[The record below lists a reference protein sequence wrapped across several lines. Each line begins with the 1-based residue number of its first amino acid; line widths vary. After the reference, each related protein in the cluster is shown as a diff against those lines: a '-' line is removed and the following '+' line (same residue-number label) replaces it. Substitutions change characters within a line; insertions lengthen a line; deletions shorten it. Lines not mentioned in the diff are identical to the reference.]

1 MTTKVETSIP
11 KVEEYCELRVAAGL
25 SPRTRA
31 AAEAGLPNTLC
42 GVCVRDGKRLV
53 GMGRII
59 GDGGCNFEVVDI
71 AVHPDYQRQGLGT
84 RIMQALVDYLEQN
97 APPSAYVS
105 MIADE
110 GAPALYARFG
120 FEPVAPVSIGMARR
134 F

>member
-1 MTTKVETSIP
+1 MTLNVATSIP
-11 KVEEYCELRVAAGL
+11 KAEEYCELRVAAGL
-25 SPRTRA
+25 SPRTLA

-42 GVCVRDGKRLV
+42 GVCVRDGERLV

-59 GDGGCNFEVVDI
+59 GDSGCNYEVVDI
-71 AVHPDYQRQGLGT
+71 AVHPDYQRRGLGT
-84 RIMQALVDYLEQN
+84 QIMQGLIKYLEAN

-110 GAPALYARFG
+110 GAPALYTKFG

>member
-1 MTTKVETSIP
+1 MTVNVATSIP
-11 KVEEYCELRVAAGL
+11 KAEEYCELRVAAGL
-25 SPRTRA
+25 GPRTLA
-31 AAEAGLPNTLC
+31 AAETGLPNSLC
-42 GVCVRDGKRLV
+42 GVCVRDGERLV

-59 GDGGCNFEVVDI
+59 GDGGCNYEVVDI
-71 AVHPDYQRQGLGT
+71 AVHPDYQRRGLGT
-84 RIMQALVDYLEQN
+84 QIMQGLIAYLEAH

-110 GAPALYARFG
+110 GAPALYRKFG

>member
-1 MTTKVETSIP
+1 MNLQSERSIP
-11 KVEEYCELRVAAGL
+11 KAAEYCELRVAAGL
-25 SPRTRA
+25 SPRSRA

-42 GVCVRDGKRLV
+42 GVCVRDDGRLI
-53 GMGRII
+53 GMGRLI
-59 GDGGCNFEVVDI
+59 GDGGCNYEVVDI
-71 AVHPDYQRQGLGT
+71 AVHPDYQRRGLGT
-84 RIMQALVDYLEQN
+84 EIMQSLMGYLEEN

>member
-1 MTTKVETSIP
+1 MTLSVETSIP
-11 KVEEYCELRVAAGL
+11 KADEYCELRVAAGL
-25 SPRTRA
+25 SQRTLA
-31 AAEAGLPNTLC
+31 AAEAGLPNTLR
-42 GVCVRDGKRLV
+42 GVCVRDGARLV

-59 GDGGCNFEVVDI
+59 GDGGCNYEVVDI
-71 AVHPDYQRQGLGT
+71 AVHPDYQRRGLGT
-84 RIMQALVDYLEQN
+84 QIMQALIAYLDAH

-110 GAPALYARFG
+110 GAPALYTKFG